1 MEDKRDEDELV
12 RKGTVLDHFV
22 EKREV
27 SQMIAALPTL
37 KNDVI
42 SLERA
47 VERFIG

>member
-1 MEDKRDEDELV
+1 MEDKCDEV

-22 EKREV
+22 EKGEV

-37 KNDVI
+37 NNDVI